1 MCSLRDWRNHTGG
14 SRVIQVDRPWE
25 WSGPAKCRSIEA
37 YRRKRPE
44 RDGIGITVIR
54 RYWSTQGICTC
65 GIRAVEVWKVR
76 SDVGACGKGCS
87 RVYARASREA
97 DRTDRWQ
104 IRGLGDI
111 DTTLVAIA
119 APPGLTTTSAERRIA
134 QARSMVEVGSAASIR
149 PGSIRIAPIEN
160 TRAVILFAPTRHQ
173 SCCRS

>member
-1 MCSLRDWRNHTGG
+1 VVSELLRYGKSGVMSELVARVVAEYMPELVARLTGPTGG
-14 SRVIQVDRPWE
+14 
-25 WSGPAKCRSIEA
+25 
-37 YRRKRPE
+37 
-44 RDGIGITVIR
+44 
-54 RYWSTQGICTC
+54 RY
-65 GIRAVEVWKVR
+65 E
-76 SDVGACGKGCS
+76 
-87 RVYARASREA
+87 
-97 DRTDRWQ
+97 
-104 IRGLGDI
+104 GDI